1 MNNKSIKIVVSLCL
15 LSSLLA
21 SIDARIRYRL
31 RTRPECRDKGPRR
44 VEELPPIVVTGFV
57 EQLYP
62 NDGDDTYSASVLIKR
77 VLRGPS
83 SLDNNRVTVGGFGAQ
98 GLCYA
103 NARKR
108 DTWILLLNPISDG
121 FLRLNNTLLK
131 VTLPNLDRI
140 NALIRGH
147 LQTTVALTLIFRTN
161 CLR

>member
-1 MNNKSIKIVVSLCL
+1 MMNKLIKTILILCIIIFL
-15 LSSLLA
+15 FVC
-21 SIDARIRYRL
+21 IDARIRYRI

-44 VEELPPIVVTGFV
+44 TEELPPIVATGFV

-77 VLRGPS
+77 VLRGHS
-83 SLDNNRVTVGGFGAQ
+83 SLENNRVTIGGFGAQ

-108 DTWILLLNPISDG
+108 DTWIFLLNPVSDG

-131 VTLPNLDRI
+131 VTLPNLDRM
-140 NALIRGH
+140 NALIRGSSPH
-147 LQTTVALTLIFRTN
+147 EICALKH
-161 CLR
+161 